1 MESTTVAIDVC
12 DDGGVDVD
20 ASSGLADAIRQRHER
35 LQPHLEFIERLAGRM
50 DDDDEQA
57 LRSLLVAAM
66 NCTDDDV
73 LPYLEESAARVY
85 PAVDPLAG
93 PATQLIAAQHR
104 AVGRVRHELRDLAV
118 GDLDERSRRE
128 AVRQRLYELNAL
140 VRSLLT
146 QETEVCLPLLAFPGS
161 DAR

>member
-1 MESTTVAIDVC
+1 MESTTVTIEVC

-20 ASSGLADAIRQRHER
+20 ASSGLADAVRQRHER

-73 LPYLEESAARVY
+73 LPYLEESAARVC

-93 PATQLIAAQHR
+93 PTTQLIAAQHR

-146 QETEVCLPLLAFPGS
+146 QETEVCLPLLDASDP